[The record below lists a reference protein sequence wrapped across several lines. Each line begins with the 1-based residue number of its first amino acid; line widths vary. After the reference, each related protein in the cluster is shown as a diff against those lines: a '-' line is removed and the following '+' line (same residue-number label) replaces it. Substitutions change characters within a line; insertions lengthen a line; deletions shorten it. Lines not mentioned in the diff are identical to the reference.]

1 MARNIEIYTLLR
13 RYSSL
18 YLPFYT
24 YICTIL
30 TINKYSMKKLF
41 LFSLCLSMVPLSWAK
56 TYDMKKLGADATGKK
71 ACTELINK
79 TIEKAAQ
86 EGGGTL
92 YFPAGDYLTATIEMK
107 SNITLHVESGATIK
121 FSDHF
126 EDYLPFVKIRWEGT
140 VMNTLSPLIYAHDA
154 DNLTITGRGTFDGNG
169 FKWWEWEN
177 GVKKVI
183 KENGGTLP
191 DNQKNKLQRMWEEAN
206 EGLEVSDY
214 YKGSLER
221 RMFRPPFVQFFE
233 CTNILIE
240 NVKFINSPF
249 WTINPAFC
257 DNVVIHGVTIKNPDK
272 NPKGPNTDGINPTS
286 CRNVRIS
293 DCFVSVGDDCI
304 TIKSGRDADG
314 RKYGKACEN
323 ITITNCVMLSG
334 HGGVV
339 IGSEMSGGVKRVTI
353 SNCVFDGTDAGIRLK
368 ASRGRGGVVEQ
379 IRVDNIVMRNIQRNA
394 FIFDLFYDKTSKVE
408 PVSERTPV
416 FRNIHLSNITG
427 REIKQIGYISGIE
440 EMPVQN
446 LSFNNINME
455 AKVGF
460 IVDTAKDIYFN
471 NVEFS
476 AEKGAP
482 WQFSNSEN
490 IILNNVRTRYPID
503 GTPVITFDHV
513 KNAFINNCIQIEP
526 VTKFIQAENS
536 EIKEG
541 NNNFISVK

>member
-1 MARNIEIYTLLR
+1 
-13 RYSSL
+13 
-18 YLPFYT
+18 
-24 YICTIL
+24 
-30 TINKYSMKKLF
+30 MKKLF
-41 LFSLCLSMVPLSWAK
+41 LFSFCIALSSLSWAK
-56 TYDMKKLGADATGKK
+56 TYDIKKLGADATGKK

-79 TIEKAAQ
+79 TIDKASQ
-86 EGGGTL
+86 EGGGTI
-92 YFPAGDYLTATIEMK
+92 YFPAGNYLTATIEMK
-107 SNITLHVESGATIK
+107 SNITLHIESGATIR
-121 FSDHF
+121 FSDNF

-154 DNLTITGRGTFDGNG
+154 DNLTM
-169 FKWWEWEN
+169 
-177 GVKKVI
+177 
-183 KENGGTLP
+183 
-191 DNQKNKLQRMWEEAN
+191 QRMWEEAN
-206 EGLEVSDY
+206 ADLEVSDY

-221 RMFRPPFVQFFE
+221 RMFRPPFIQFFE

-240 NVKFINSPF
+240 NVKIINSPF
-249 WTINPAFC
+249 WTVNPAFC
-257 DNVVIHGVTIKNPDK
+257 DNVVVHGVTIKNPDK

-293 DCFVSVGDDCI
+293 DCFISVGDDCI

-408 PVSERTPV
+408 PVSERTPI

-455 AKVGF
+455 AQTGF
-460 IVDTAKDIYFN
+460 IVDTAQDIYFD

-476 AEKGAP
+476 SEKGSP
-482 WQFSNSEN
+482 WQFSNSEK
-490 IILNNVRTRYPID
+490 IILNNVRTKYPVE
-503 GTPVITFDHV
+503 GTPVITFDNV
-513 KNAFINNCIQIEP
+513 KKAYISNCMQIEP
-526 VTKFIQAENS
+526 VTTFFKATNS

-541 NNNFISVK
+541 GTNLISGK